1 MDLIAEIGNS
11 LEYAGLWV
19 YILFV
24 QEFKIREGG
33 VKPPFLLAESVSIEL
48 QGGVKPPFLL
58 AESVSIEL
66 QGGVKPPF
74 LLAESVSIELQGGV
88 KPPFLLAESVSIEL
102 QGGVKPPFLLAG
114 SVSIELHT
122 WNAMEFQ
129 ITFRRNLHHLK
140 LSSIIAIPIVNVA
153 CNVHTLHH
161 IMLPPPPPPPPLSI
175 LQISRHNIEQSA
187 RDRKLN

>member
-11 LEYAGLWV
+11 LEYATIKGLWV

-74 LLAESVSIELQGGV
+74 LLAESVSIEL
-88 KPPFLLAESVSIEL
+88 
-102 QGGVKPPFLLAG
+102 
-114 SVSIELHT
+114 HT

-161 IMLPPPPPPPPLSI
+161 IMLLPPPPPPSL
-175 LQISRHNIEQSA
+175 NSA
-187 RDRKLN
+187 DIQTQY